1 MGKRNIRVKKY
12 REPITKS
19 NIMAKVLPNYLTIV
33 ESREKFVENLKGI
46 FLKSQKEFG
55 VMVQS
60 HLKHLPIKSTKRQ
73 ASDSF
78 TRSDFHYH
86 DESGEFFH
94 IYQVQFEHFITWLTD
109 SLQDV
114 FFQNRQIMKIC
125 IRDSESILQN
135 LVKETE
141 NLTYGIF
148 DRDQAWK
155 DYSSTNWFKERV
167 LKSPIVQQFF
177 NEENFIVEIK
187 QKMKNNI
194 ETSTK
199 DRKRNRES
207 QDLSES
213 AGVKDLL
220 VTADMKRDKENKDL
234 RDRDKDK
241 EKEKE
246 KEREKEREREKEKEK
261 EKEKGRDKKRAKGL
275 DSGNIELV
283 DVEVEE
289 FRKKLDSETIRDVRE
304 RPYVTLDWI
313 AGIKKK
319 LVRG

>member
-46 FLKSQKEFG
+46 FLKSQKEFS
-55 VMVQS
+55 VMVQA
-60 HLKHLPIKSTKRQ
+60 HLKHLPTKSAKRQ
-73 ASDSF
+73 TSDSF

-125 IRDSESILQN
+125 VRDCEPILQN
-135 LVKETE
+135 LVKEAE

-155 DYSSTNWFKERV
+155 DYSNTEWFKERV
-167 LKSPIVQQFF
+167 LRSPIVQQFF
-177 NEENFIVEIK
+177 SEENFIVEIK
-187 QKMKNNI
+187 QKMKT
-194 ETSTK
+194 TSESSVK
-199 DRKRNRES
+199 DRKKNRDS
-207 QDLSES
+207 QDLTEP
-213 AGVKDLL
+213 AGVKEPVVPAELR
-220 VTADMKRDKENKDL
+220 RDKENKDG
-234 RDRDKDK
+234 RDKDGDK
-241 EKEKE
+241 
-246 KEREKEREREKEKEK
+246 EKERERER
-261 EKEKGRDKKRAKGL
+261 GRGKDRRRANGC
-275 DSGNIELV
+275 DCGNAELL